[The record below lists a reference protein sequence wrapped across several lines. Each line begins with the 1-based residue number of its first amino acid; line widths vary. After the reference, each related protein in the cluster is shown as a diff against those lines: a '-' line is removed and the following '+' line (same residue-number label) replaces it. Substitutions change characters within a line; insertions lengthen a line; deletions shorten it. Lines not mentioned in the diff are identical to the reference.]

1 MSPVNPLSAQ
11 RSDRYDAA
19 GTLHDCARGTPRIV
33 SLVPS
38 VTELLFEL
46 DLGAHVVGRTTFCV
60 HPAPAIESVPRV
72 GGTKTLH
79 LDKLRQLAPTH
90 VIVNVDENRLEDVE
104 AMREFVPNIIVT
116 HPLEPEDNLPLFR
129 LLGGVFDR
137 LGRADALAADLA
149 RELEQNRASHDAL
162 EPRKVLYLI
171 WKEPW
176 MTVSRPTYISRML
189 AAVNWHTV
197 GHHPETRYPEVVLD
211 SDEARGADIV
221 LLSSEPFPFKDKHVP
236 LVKSALPSADVRLID
251 GELVSWYGSR
261 AIQGMDYLRRLA
273 YAEAMP

>member
-1 MSPVNPLSAQ
+1 MNPLSAQ

-19 GTLHDCARGTPRIV
+19 GTLHDCAHGTPRIV

-104 AMREFVPNIIVT
+104 AMREFVPHIIVT

-137 LGRADALAADLA
+137 LGRADALAADFA
-149 RELEQNRASHDAL
+149 WELEQNRASHDTL

-171 WKEPW
+171 WKAAKLFGGHKAHCSVVIQQP
-176 MTVSRPTYISRML
+176 VSSRLTPGGLPRRRKVLSECRLGRRALSLLKELL
-189 AAVNWHTV
+189 A
-197 GHHPETRYPEVVLD
+197 
-211 SDEARGADIV
+211 
-221 LLSSEPFPFKDKHVP
+221 
-236 LVKSALPSADVRLID
+236 VRLPM
-251 GELVSWYGSR
+251 EC
-261 AIQGMDYLRRLA
+261 
-273 YAEAMP
+273 